1 MVCALEINIILDLMQ
16 LIFFSKLKIK
26 TVTRNLIQ
34 NQTEFVSTDNMKCL
48 SLRQ

>member
-16 LIFFSKLKIK
+16 LIFFSKLKIN

-34 NQTEFVSTDNMKCL
+34 NQTEFVSTNNMKCL